1 MEELCMRSLL
11 EITTGAFGIIVPDTS
26 LMNIKEGVS
35 HRRMFMCIS
44 WTSFNQRIL
53 PKSNTM
59 KELCALFTEMDCDMN

>member
-1 MEELCMRSLL
+1 MEELCMRRLL

-53 PKSNTM
+53 PKYNERTM
-59 KELCALFTEMDCDMN
+59 CFIHRNGL